1 MKKFFAV
8 ILAGV
13 SFFAC
18 FSAGCNQIANDEN
31 TIEIYAFSGG
41 YGVEFIEEIGDKF
54 EEVYPEYR
62 VELKSDSLLG
72 KADAM
77 LKAGPN
83 NTTTDLFFTNDS
95 VFEWVASG
103 DRVLKGYDVVLEDLT
118 DIYESESDVEGFTV
132 GEKMY
137 SGFEKEFLYEE
148 YVDGEEISEYYSMPW
163 SYGLTGLIYNET
175 KFFAAG
181 ITEAPRT
188 TEELFEDADILIK
201 NGQVP
206 FVTSVETGY
215 DVYLFNTWW
224 AQYQTAEGCQRFWE
238 GVNDYGEPSVEIFA
252 QKGRLYALQA
262 CEQMLS
268 PEFGRSHELINSLN
282 YSSAQAQ
289 LYSGN
294 ACMIVCG
301 DWYENEMYN
310 ALGGFSDDTLKMMRT
325 PVISQIREK
334 TPSITSDE
342 ILREVVSYIDGDR
355 ESLPAGVTEPDA
367 ETIRVA
373 RNTVYSLGVN
383 LSAFIP
389 VYATA
394 KEGAK
399 LLLKFMTTDEAL
411 RLYMETTNGN
421 TLPYRYSM
429 SEAEQAALSDFQE
442 SKHAIVTDELIY
454 ITNKNKY
461 PLCYFG
467 GLTEFS
473 GDRSNIDVLLAIK
486 EDSRRLT
493 GEEMYLRE
501 ISAHTESS
509 FRNMLV
515 RAGLA

>member
-1 MKKFFAV
+1 
-8 ILAGV
+8 
-13 SFFAC
+13 
-18 FSAGCNQIANDEN
+18 
-31 TIEIYAFSGG
+31 
-41 YGVEFIEEIGDKF
+41 
-54 EEVYPEYR
+54 
-62 VELKSDSLLG
+62 
-72 KADAM
+72 
-77 LKAGPN
+77 
-83 NTTTDLFFTNDS
+83 
-95 VFEWVASG
+95 
-103 DRVLKGYDVVLEDLT
+103 
-118 DIYESESDVEGFTV
+118 
-132 GEKMY
+132 
-137 SGFEKEFLYEE
+137 
-148 YVDGEEISEYYSMPW
+148 
-163 SYGLTGLIYNET
+163 
-175 KFFAAG
+175 
-181 ITEAPRT
+181 
-188 TEELFEDADILIK
+188 
-201 NGQVP
+201 
-206 FVTSVETGY
+206 
-215 DVYLFNTWW
+215 
-224 AQYQTAEGCQRFWE
+224 
-238 GVNDYGEPSVEIFA
+238 
-252 QKGRLYALQA
+252 
-262 CEQMLS
+262 
-268 PEFGRSHELINSLN
+268 
-282 YSSAQAQ
+282 
-289 LYSGN
+289 
-294 ACMIVCG
+294 
-301 DWYENEMYN
+301 
-310 ALGGFSDDTLKMMRT
+310 MRT